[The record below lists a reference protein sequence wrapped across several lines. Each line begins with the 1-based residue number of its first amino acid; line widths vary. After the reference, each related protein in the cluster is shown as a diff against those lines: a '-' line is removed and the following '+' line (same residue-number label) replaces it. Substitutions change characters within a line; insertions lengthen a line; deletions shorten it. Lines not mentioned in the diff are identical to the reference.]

1 MTTYGHH
8 EMTDD
13 EKKTFEEQIVKV
25 MHAAGLMS
33 ERYTEMFG
41 KKLWLLA
48 DPKID
53 EHGID
58 VTYSYY
64 EQAGWENAGYSKNEN
79 RICSGKVGDMW
90 FRRAMCALYYLQG
103 IYQGGPVNVDVNGYL
118 EYERPY
124 IGWLNYILDTRFPR
138 QDNDL
143 WKKYEIGQNLRA
155 NWAAMDD
162 GTSGLSGLEV
172 YAVTHDNLQFISHLL
187 QNDEFED
194 YIRHYLELKFS
205 LIKYKE
211 NSTRPVNEQIDA
223 LMNVLNKQTFRNMP
237 GCAICLRQWFN

>member
-1 MTTYGHH
+1 
-8 EMTDD
+8 MTDD

-79 RICSGKVGDMW
+79 RI
-90 FRRAMCALYYLQG
+90 
-103 IYQGGPVNVDVNGYL
+103 
-118 EYERPY
+118 
-124 IGWLNYILDTRFPR
+124 
-138 QDNDL
+138 
-143 WKKYEIGQNLRA
+143 
-155 NWAAMDD
+155 
-162 GTSGLSGLEV
+162 
-172 YAVTHDNLQFISHLL
+172 
-187 QNDEFED
+187 
-194 YIRHYLELKFS
+194 
-205 LIKYKE
+205 
-211 NSTRPVNEQIDA
+211 
-223 LMNVLNKQTFRNMP
+223 
-237 GCAICLRQWFN
+237 